1 MKFID
6 ILNEM
11 VKHPFP
17 NKKNVVIKNS
27 DDNDVTIECEYAQTN
42 KQKMTGALGMNSM
55 CDYCGILFDEI
66 SPTYYHMQGVKFPLD
81 MIFCDSNGT
90 ILDIVTAEPDGDNVY
105 PPNGSSYNIEVNGGF
120 CDKNNIIK
128 GDVIYVS

>member
-1 MKFID
+1 MKFIN
-6 ILNEM
+6 ILNEI

-17 NKKNVVIKNS
+17 NRKSIIIKNG
-27 DDNDVTIECEYAQTN
+27 DDNEIGVDCEYAKTTN
-42 KQKMTGALGMNSM
+42 EKMTGVLGMDSM
-55 CDYCGILFDEI
+55 CENCGILFDEM
-66 SPTYYHMQGVKFPLD
+66 SPTYYHMQNVKFPLD

-105 PPNGSSYNIEVNGGF
+105 PPDGSKYNIEVNGGF
-120 CDKNNIIK
+120 CDKNNINK